1 MVFPRPG
8 RVHVIICINQ
18 GGYWKF
24 AVGESLRAGGAA
36 VKRREAVPMLADR
49 VEALDARDDVRF
61 LSVSVDRLRRWYR
74 PGLLCIGD
82 AAHATS
88 PARGVGINLAV
99 QDAGATANMAG
110 GSLAPNSRCYWVTW
124 R

>member
-1 MVFPRPG
+1 
-8 RVHVIICINQ
+8 
-18 GGYWKF
+18 
-24 AVGESLRAGGAA
+24 
-36 VKRREAVPMLADR
+36 MLADR
-49 VEALDARDDVRF
+49 VEALDAWDDVRF

-99 QDAGATANMAG
+99 QDAVATANMAG
-110 GSLAPNSRCYWVTW
+110 GSLALNSRVLSTPSSAPIQQP
-124 R
+124 RQSRRPTASGSTSDQRARKRAATASTVLSA